1 MTRWIPTTFAALMIG
16 VLVAACGSATPP
28 GGGATASPTT
38 VAPTPSPVA
47 ATEEPVPPAALVIQT
62 DTVLGPKNLTEAERG
77 QKICI
82 QLNKFAHNEQIVWRV
97 RVIDGATGERLDDT
111 AVASV
116 ELKLP
121 TETLALRYGPHPRDN
136 PLESF
141 WTTSWVV
148 PEGFPSGT
156 VPYTLTAEGID
167 GRTGSFEQFPIPF
180 AMLTVTD
187 DVRPVIPE

>member
-1 MTRWIPTTFAALMIG
+1 MTRWIPKTFAAFLTG
-16 VLVAACGSATPP
+16 ALVAACAATPP
-28 GGGATASPTT
+28 GGGASPTS
-38 VAPTPSPVA
+38 VPPTKSPVA
-47 ATEEPVPPAALVIQT
+47 ATDEPAAPAALVIQI

-77 QKICI
+77 QKTCI

-121 TETLALRYGPHPRDN
+121 TETLTLRYGPHPRED
-136 PLESF
+136 PLENF

-148 PEGFPSGT
+148 PEGYPSGT
-156 VPYTLTAEGID
+156 VPYTLTAAGTD
-167 GRTGSFEQFPIPF
+167 GRTGTFEQFPIAP